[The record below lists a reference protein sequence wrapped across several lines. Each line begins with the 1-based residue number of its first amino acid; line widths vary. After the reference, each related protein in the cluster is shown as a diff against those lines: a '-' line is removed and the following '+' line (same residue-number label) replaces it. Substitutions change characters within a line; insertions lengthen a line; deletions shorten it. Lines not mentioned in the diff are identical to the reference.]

1 MSQQS
6 CNACNDLR
14 EYAPE
19 FVING
24 VTDNVCEHL
33 ADNEGLSGADAHND
47 CDDLHDVNDCLIGNM
62 DDELES
68 FEICEW
74 KDFMHQ
80 YIPNNYETLKAM
92 ICSMCGQ
99 WEMIED
105 HEERIDA
112 LCSLLDSVMEPPVNA
127 YGTLPKSSATQRQC
141 GTIPTKN
148 GRPIMIARSN
158 IYTPGTEQYELF
170 NRTQN
175 VGIFYATK
183 NIKSCSTGACQKHE
197 WIYPSTHWYT
207 LSEDAALG
215 DVLWYVSK
223 STLQSVCGFSD
234 YLWHGYTVSSWT
246 WKTTPVESGADKGKY
261 LWLKLTV
268 DPGGRGSNYFGIEL
282 VGTSYPNSAPGYDA
296 YVMNMTQEPM
306 HYVSS
311 C

>member
-1 MSQQS
+1 MSSKS
-6 CNACNDLR
+6 CTACNDLR
-14 EYAPE
+14 EYAPD
-19 FVING
+19 FVLNG
-24 VTDNVCEHL
+24 VTDTVCENL
-33 ADNEGLSGADAHND
+33 ANNEGLSGADGHVD
-47 CDDLHDVNDCLIGNM
+47 CDDLHDVNDCLIANM
-62 DDELES
+62 DDEVES
-68 FEICEW
+68 FDVCEW

-80 YIPNNYETLKAM
+80 YIPNNYETLKAI
-92 ICSMCGQ
+92 ICSICGQ
-99 WEMIED
+99 WDRMSD
-105 HEERIDA
+105 
-112 LCSLLDSVMEPPVNA
+112 LCSLIDSILEPPLTA
-127 YGTLPKSSATQRQC
+127 YGTLPKSSATSHRI
-141 GTIPTKN
+141 GTIPNKN
-148 GRPIMIARSN
+148 GSPIMIARDN

-175 VGIFYATK
+175 VGIFYASE
-183 NIKSCSTGACQKHE
+183 NINSCETGNCQKHE

-207 LSEDAALG
+207 LSSHAEIG

-223 STLQSVCGFSD
+223 SALQSTTGFSD
-234 YLWHGYTVSSWT
+234 YLWHGYDVSSWT

-268 DPGGRGSNYFGIEL
+268 NPGNMGSNYFGIEF